1 MGRSSVLPLV
11 TTCLIYV
18 HASSLTQ
25 DFILVFVR
33 NVYVRWTFAG
43 ADRGDRL
50 QGAAGLHRRGRHHGA
65 QLPLL

>member
-1 MGRSSVLPLV
+1 MGRSSALPPV
-11 TTCLIYV
+11 PHIRPRE
-18 HASSLTQ
+18 
-25 DFILVFVR
+25 DFILLFLIV
-33 NVYVRWTFAG
+33 TFAPTTFSG